1 MDISCKKILKENKN
15 YYQSFYQ
22 YNPDAILSF
31 DLAGIILNGN
41 ESVENLTGYSI
52 RELRGSRLNSLVI
65 EEIDSNL
72 LHYLLIKAEEG
83 LIENTKVA
91 IRNKSGERVELAI
104 QTAPLFV
111 NDDVIGI
118 YGILKG

>member
-31 DLAGIILNGN
+31 DLSGIILNGN

-72 LHYLLIKAEEG
+72 LYYLFIKAEEG
-83 LIENTKVA
+83 LIENTEVA
-91 IRNKSGERVELAI
+91 IRNKSGERIELAVEM
-104 QTAPLFV
+104 APLFV